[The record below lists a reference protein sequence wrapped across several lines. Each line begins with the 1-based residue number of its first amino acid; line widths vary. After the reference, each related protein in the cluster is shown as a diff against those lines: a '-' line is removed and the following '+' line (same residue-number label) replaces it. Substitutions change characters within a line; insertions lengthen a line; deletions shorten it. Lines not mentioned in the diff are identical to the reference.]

1 MSQHLQRHQH
11 LKDASSSVI
20 KEFEDMSGVAT
31 DVLTKV
37 VIETIDKYQQKI
49 NVGIQDSITD
59 LLDNFKIKIT
69 NAIIESSLK
78 WRIANRGYLL
88 FPRGCRF
95 AYSKGN
101 QTVFVLE
108 QEPQV
113 RSLLFKKSLIES
125 NFSDLNGSER
135 VALALPYVI
144 FIVHLNNG
152 RFSNLYSGWRNAPL
166 SSIND
171 FICRPILPN
180 IYDNLSVC
188 TGILDSRQRSTE
200 PNQICSEVINH
211 FWNTQF
217 NGDLSQHWDTRKKI
231 DHRLG
236 AVRVWEQE
244 SKKDSSFILG
254 IEQKEEKSINHFI
267 DLLTRHEN
275 EPDET
280 QLRHSLTES
289 IDSCVNHLFHKIL
302 RYFKNTKFEKHHP
315 KEIKEI
321 LTKIMM
327 KANGEFADMLFAIKK
342 EIEKLEKDVDNTLH
356 HGKIEKRG
364 AFWGDYTP

>member
-1 MSQHLQRHQH
+1 MSQYLQRHQH
-11 LKDASSSVI
+11 LKDASNSI
-20 KEFEDMSGVAT
+20 IREFEDMSGLSA
-31 DVLTKV
+31 DILTKV

-49 NVGIQDSITD
+49 NVGIQDSVSD

-78 WRIANRGYLL
+78 WRIANRDYAL

-101 QTVFVLE
+101 QTVFILE
-108 QEPQV
+108 QEPQI
-113 RSLLFKKSLIES
+113 RSLLFKKSLIQPDSS
-125 NFSDLNGSER
+125 NPNGSER

-144 FIVHLNNG
+144 FIVHLSG
-152 RFSNLYSGWRNAPL
+152 GKFSNLYSGWRNSPL
-166 SSIND
+166 CSIKD

-180 IYDNLSVC
+180 IYDNLAVC
-188 TGILDSRQRSTE
+188 TGVLNLSPDISE
-200 PNQICSEVINH
+200 PNRLCSEIVNN

-217 NGDLSQHWDTRKKI
+217 NGDLAQHWDTRAKI
-231 DHRLG
+231 DPRLKS
-236 AVRVWEQE
+236 VRVWEQE

-254 IEQKEEKSINHFI
+254 VKQKEEKSINHFI

-289 IDSCVNHLFHKIL
+289 IDSCVNHLFYKIL

-321 LTKIMM
+321 LVKIMT
-327 KANGEFADMLFAIKK
+327 KAGSEFADMVFAIQK
-342 EIEKLEKDVDNTLH
+342 EIEKLEKDVNQTLDH
-356 HGKIEKRG
+356 VKFEKRG
-364 AFWGDYTP
+364 SFWSDYNP